1 MQFGEKRTHKHF
13 EKQQNGVWR
22 KNERTNI
29 SKNRQMKYYEKTNGQ
44 TFRKKQNAVDMHT
57 QSRDGAKRRGAANL
71 KQNLSYPQ
79 ISKFMKLIYGTTI
92 FPRGKHSFERRTGR
106 GRNSISFMVICL
118 AVLLR
123 VHAMTSYFC
132 CLGT

>member
-1 MQFGEKRTHKHF
+1 MQT
-13 EKQQNGVWR
+13 
-22 KNERTNI
+22 
-29 SKNRQMKYYEKTNGQ
+29 
-44 TFRKKQNAVDMHT
+44 
-57 QSRDGAKRRGAANL
+57 RGAANL

-92 FPRGKHSFERRTGR
+92 FPRGKHSFERRMGR

-132 CLGT
+132 CLGTWGIRYLFKSLLWVVKVAIYAPTSSKNRKK